1 MGRCADGPPKYLP
14 MRAPDPSPTRRG
26 VTASPHTRSG
36 SLLAALARLSRPWR
50 EGSSLLSPTTLYSPL
65 PAGEGPGVRLARGE
79 GAYEPAPTTD
89 ITDCLSRSPP
99 IIV

>member
-1 MGRCADGPPKYLP
+1 M
-14 MRAPDPSPTRRG
+14 
-26 VTASPHTRSG
+26 TASPHARSG

-79 GAYEPAPTTD
+79 GDYEAAPRNE
-89 ITDCLSRSPP
+89 ITDCLSRSAP
-99 IIV
+99 IMV